1 MDITKLDFS
10 YLSDIVPY
18 DGDKRDGLS
27 TIDIDAEIEALS
39 LDMAKLD
46 TSSIKFDKW
55 DYIVA
60 FALGL
65 LEVAGDFMFSDHN
78 VKNSIANQMQDKN
91 TPLGE
96 AFEKIHKLL
105 DHEGQPMDYQGIGFA
120 GDNHRGNT
128 FCHDLLMFPLSIYM
142 LTKGKFIDG
151 VYRGGTYEVVTT
163 ALNQYGKEYA
173 SLNFG
178 ESLIAYFT
186 HMIADFFSTKSL
198 PIPGFSILT
207 HSPNREIRLLAKR
220 LYANGLNLRNLV
232 MQGIPVATVELITWI
247 YTELRHK
254 DSEYTKEQVIAK
266 KDTMLLL
273 SHGIATAVNAGKV
286 IINVLIAPTA
296 AKKVKALTSINL
308 PMVIRTVTLVWSAV
322 SREIKKNNDRKA
334 LIYSS
339 VLKTELEIEKTLI
352 LLEECVYYTS
362 EISRLIVEAK
372 QEFDETNERRIDTLN
387 SENAELRSLLEELK
401 TTNGDDNDE

>member
-1 MDITKLDFS
+1 MDITKLDYT
-10 YLSDIVPY
+10 YLSEIVPY
-18 DGDKRDGLS
+18 DGDKRDELS

-39 LDMAKLD
+39 LDIAKLG
-46 TSSIKFDKW
+46 TSSIKLDKW

-65 LEVAGDFMFSDHN
+65 LEVASDFMFSDHN

-105 DHEGQPMDYQGIGFA
+105 DHEGQPMDYQGTGF
-120 GDNHRGNT
+120 GGGNHRGNT
-128 FCHDLLMFPLSIYM
+128 FCHDLLMFPLSLYM
-142 LTKGKFIDG
+142 LTKGEFIDG
-151 VYRGGTYEVVTT
+151 TYHKNAFEWVKT
-163 ALNQYGKEYA
+163 ALNQNGKEYA

-198 PIPGFSILT
+198 PIPGFSLLT
-207 HSPNREIRLLAKR
+207 HMPNREIRLFAKR
-220 LYANGLNLRNLV
+220 LYSNGFNLRNLV
-232 MQGIPVATVELITWI
+232 MQGVPVLVVELITWI

-254 DSEYTKEQVIAK
+254 DSEYTKEQVSAK

-286 IINVLIAPTA
+286 IINVLVSPTA

-339 VLKTELEIEKTLI
+339 VLKTELEMEKTLI

-362 EISRLIVEAK
+362 EIRRLIAERK
-372 QEFDETNERRIDTLN
+372 QAFDETNERRIDTLN
-387 SENAELRSLLEELK
+387 SENAELRSLLEEIK
-401 TTNGDDNDE
+401 TVNGGDNE